1 MFWLQSQ
8 GSWQEGVQWL
18 SPYPQCKDQTSWCSQ
33 KWKTDFVT
41 SGFNSRKWSQK
52 WCVLACVCVC
62 MCVQGVFNLGAV
74 TGHISSQKTVYFL
87 FILFPNPNHL
97 SDCHLLGLGFFK
109 SISEPGSK
117 PGRPT
122 VSQKLTT
129 NYTPT
134 LSKHSNKLVQSP
146 CFSLVGLCVYCYLS
160 PEKGTGRWAGA
171 QQWQRTA
178 QH

>member
-1 MFWLQSQ
+1 MFTK
-8 GSWQEGVQWL
+8 VKNR
-18 SPYPQCKDQTSWCSQ
+18 PYNKWIQQQ
-33 KWKTDFVT
+33 KMIPEMV
-41 SGFNSRKWSQK
+41 R
-52 WCVLACVCVC
+52 ACVCVC
-62 MCVQGVFNLGAV
+62 VCVC
-74 TGHISSQKTVYFL
+74 TGSLQFGGCYWSHFITENRVYFL

-146 CFSLVGLCVYCYLS
+146 CFSLVGLCVYCYLT